1 MFKGHLYESD
11 MELFESVE
19 ITLTV
24 PLTMLLMYQVANFW
38 CSVDILLKLK
48 NRLDISQLGVIC
60 LITTFIARYIRIYL

>member
-24 PLTMLLMYQVANFW
+24 PLTMLLIYQVANFW